1 VERRYK
7 PIYDEIREKRELSD
21 ALRQTL
27 DKAITEAKA
36 EFVQTKGIKTA

>member
-7 PIYDEIREKRELSD
+7 PVYEEIREKREISD

-27 DKAITEAKA
+27 GKAITEAKA
-36 EFVQTKGIKTA
+36 EFVQTKGLKT